1 MDNLLKKISDI
12 LYYVHLIVFFDNDRN
27 IFLSIIYIYF
37 IFLIFI
43 AALFIIMCLRFIVGK
58 YNILWPINILRYAL
72 PIICITFFGQLFLI
86 LLSIFK
92 CIYDNKL
99 YYAADVECQIGSW
112 YYITCPICC
121 IGIIL
126 QIILSYIT
134 ISLYYQADFICENA
148 NVLKKN
154 NPLTELIFMFNKIL
168 IIIIFM
174 FDKGGTNEHWPILFV
189 LTITTGYNAYLV
201 IYCQNYGNEIKIFE
215 TNRTRS
221 FF

>member
-1 MDNLLKKISDI
+1 
-12 LYYVHLIVFFDNDRN
+12 
-27 IFLSIIYIYF
+27 
-37 IFLIFI
+37 
-43 AALFIIMCLRFIVGK
+43 MCLRFMVGK

-134 ISLYYQADFICENA
+134 ISLYYQADFICENT

-154 NPLTELIFMFNKIL
+154 NPLSELIFMLNKIL

-174 FDKGGTNEHWPILFV
+174 FDKGRTNEHWPILFV

-201 IYCQNYGNEIKIFE
+201 IYCQNYGNEIIKKLNHIYHKFLGINIIE
-215 TNRTRS
+215 CLLKV
-221 FF
+221 